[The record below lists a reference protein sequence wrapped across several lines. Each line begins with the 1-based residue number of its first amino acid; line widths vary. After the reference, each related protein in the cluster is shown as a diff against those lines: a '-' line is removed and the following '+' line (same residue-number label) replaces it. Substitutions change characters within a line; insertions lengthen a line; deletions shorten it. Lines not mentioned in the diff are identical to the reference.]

1 MDGYFMYDHHPEYEN
16 LTIEEKL
23 LVDKEMKKWW
33 ASMAD
38 VLFPLFVAREKELRV
53 IKEIKR
59 KEKKWETN

>member
-1 MDGYFMYDHHPEYEN
+1 MYDHHPEYEN

-23 LVDKEMKKWW
+23 LVDEEMGKWW
-33 ASMAD
+33 ASMKE
-38 VLFPLFVAREKELRV
+38 VLFPVFIAREKELRV